1 MLNHVYMKNAKSILL
16 TISLCVVLMSMT
28 FSCRTDKTDFNQNKW
43 TISEPI
49 LTAGVK
55 GTFDDVAVKDPSI
68 VYYNNKYHLFYTAK
82 SKIRI
87 DGKERYSIS
96 CAYTSAETLENINK
110 TERFNIDSIVGDMV
124 IAPQVF
130 YFEPQKLW
138 YIIAHTKVI
147 EGNKSRLMPIYI
159 TNPDIENVN
168 GWSEITK
175 IKTAR
180 SEYSFWIDF
189 WVIAD
194 DKNAHMF
201 YSDQKGSVWRLECPL
216 NTFPEGFSK
225 SKPEL
230 ALFVNHIKEDKA
242 WKMFEAVHIYRVKK
256 ENKYLAFLEGAYKH
270 PSKEDDV
277 DARSRFIFGMTA
289 DSLNGEWE
297 RLEKDQNI
305 FLADAA
311 NLYSKNE
318 KTTQY
323 TQVSHPEL
331 IRSGYNQKLEIEDYN
346 FTMLFQTFD
355 GSHFTDTY
363 KYDELPWKLILMKN
377 Y

>member
-1 MLNHVYMKNAKSILL
+1 MKRAKTILQTILLCGLL
-16 TISLCVVLMSMT
+16 TIIII
-28 FSCRTDKTDFNQNKW
+28 SCETNKTELANNKW

-49 LTAGVK
+49 LTAGSQ

-68 VYYNNKYHLFYTAK
+68 VYYKNKYHLFYTAK
-82 SKIRI
+82 SEMQI
-87 DGKERYSIS
+87 DGKSRYSIS
-96 CAYTSAETLENINK
+96 CAYTSAETLENINNA
-110 TERFNIDSIVGDMV
+110 ERFNIDSIVGDMV

-147 EGNKSRLMPIYI
+147 VENKSRLMPIYL
-159 TNPDIENVN
+159 TNPNIENVH
-168 GWSEITK
+168 GWSEITM

-189 WVIAD
+189 WVICD

-216 NTFPEGFSK
+216 NSFPEGFSK

-230 ALFVNHIKEDKA
+230 ALYVNHIDEEIS
-242 WKMFEAVHIYRVKK
+242 WKMFEAVHIYHVKK

-270 PSKEDDV
+270 PANENDV

-289 DSLNGEWE
+289 DSLNGEWK
-297 RLEKDQNI
+297 RLEKEQNI
-305 FLADAA
+305 FLANAV
-311 NLYSKNE
+311 NMYSENGKA
-318 KTTQY
+318 TQY

-331 IRSGYNQKLEIEDYN
+331 IRYGYNQKLEIEDYN

-355 GSHFTDTY
+355 GSRFTDTY
-363 KYDELPWKLILMKN
+363 KYDELPWELILMKN